1 MDDAQ
6 FKELKDK
13 LDVITRLL
21 ALNLVGDMKL
31 QKDKIMTLSS
41 FGFQPIQ
48 IAELLG
54 TTPQTV
60 RDALYRA
67 RKKKRKAATKQS

>member
-1 MDDAQ
+1 MNDEQ

-21 ALNLVGDMKL
+21 ALNIVKDMKL
-31 QKDKIMTLSS
+31 QKDQILTLSS
-41 FGFQPIQ
+41 FAFQPSQ

-54 TTPQTV
+54 TTANTV
-60 RDALYRA
+60 RVTLSTA
-67 RKKKRKAATKQS
+67 RKKIRTK